1 MPPINMVLWGMVH
14 GVVLPTLYYR
24 LSLAM
29 DVSIEHPLYI
39 NDVKNVNPLIS
50 WLVVL
55 TILKNTSQWEGL
67 SHKWWKMQKM
77 FQTTN
82 QLVSIPPFTVSSPDQ
97 SRRAHPCG
105 EKPIVLP
112 RHARLLRGPQ
122 NSRFPSP
129 VLTPIF
135 GFEAANFE
143 QHQSKNNPK
152 PWTSIRTI
160 QWLYKKL

>member
-112 RHARLLRGPQ
+112 RHARPLARTSKQPF
-122 NSRFPSP
+122 S
-129 VLTPIF
+129 LTCSD
-135 GFEAANFE
+135 ANIWLW
-143 QHQSKNNPK
+143 SCKL
-152 PWTSIRTI
+152 WATSIQKQPKTMNI
-160 QWLYKKL
+160 YQDHSTAI